1 MSRILTTKTAAAV
14 VLTTLLGLTAFPLAA
29 AGETTRPAATVG
41 VLQQAW
47 DFLFGG
53 GLTSLRGEEGPM
65 IDPNGRV
72 STSPP
77 SGGLTAVHG
86 GEGPCI
92 DPDGRSFCRSTS
104 LTGFRDHR
112 TSRAFKQ

>member
-1 MSRILTTKTAAAV
+1 MSRILNTKIAAAV

-29 AGETTRPAATVG
+29 AGEAARPAATVG
-41 VLQQAW
+41 VWQQAW

-53 GLTSLRGEEGPM
+53 GLTSLS
-65 IDPNGRV
+65 V
-72 STSPP
+72 SLP
-77 SGGLTAVHG
+77 SGGLTAFHG
-86 GEGPCI
+86 EEGPCI

-112 TSRAFKQ
+112 VSRDFKQ